1 MGKIDLDRFIAS
13 ICKNGYGSLS
23 MGDVKKALEEQSLE
37 YKDDHIIEIEPDVV
51 CTPDMKW
58 FICTKQ
64 INNYKE
70 GELYKMDTQN
80 ILCVPEYFRPATPEE
95 ISTIVDRPATEEELT
110 HSMPTMPKSA
120 FKEKVDKL
128 CKPLLIKSIWPE
140 GYAEKCAKE
149 WAEDIPK
156 DQVEKTRK
164 LCEAFLKST
173 EEEFKGNNGEISPNS
188 PAPQRDNYDEIKQA
202 EPKQDTSKE
211 MTEFEKYFKKLIG
224 CYASAMGVPLME
236 QPLETQNDFVRKH
249 ASSLLSLARK
259 QITSEIDAKEM
270 LMKIYNSEYCSRL
283 VHPYVD
289 HYTDG
294 YSKGITDTLKA
305 IKGE

>member
-140 GYAEKCAKE
+140 
-149 WAEDIPK
+149 
-156 DQVEKTRK
+156 
-164 LCEAFLKST
+164 
-173 EEEFKGNNGEISPNS
+173 
-188 PAPQRDNYDEIKQA
+188 YDEIKQA

-236 QPLETQNDFVRKH
+236 QPLEKQNDFVRKH

-294 YSKGITDTLKA
+294 YSKGITDSIEIIERKRRELFSKEMEN
-305 IKGE
+305 KE